1 MLGVSHGEELAVDLG
16 GEPGG
21 SLGDTFLQFSHCQHD
36 FKSRTSESACIKE
49 DVTPYLSLLPNSS
62 ALTAPG

>member
-36 FKSRTSESACIKE
+36 FKSRTSESLVLKRMLLLTS
-49 DVTPYLSLLPNSS
+49 VFSLTHP
-62 ALTAPG
+62 P